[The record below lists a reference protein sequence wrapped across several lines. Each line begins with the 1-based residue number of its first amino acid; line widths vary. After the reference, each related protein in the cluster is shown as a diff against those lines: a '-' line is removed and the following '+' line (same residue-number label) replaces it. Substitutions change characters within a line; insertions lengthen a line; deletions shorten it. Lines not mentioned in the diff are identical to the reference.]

1 VGLYV
6 VIIGNKVYY
15 SNYKEEQ
22 EGTIMSEGYTDVPTT
37 DNAAHGPGKCCGP
50 IRETLSRVGDKWS
63 ILIVGTLDAAP
74 LRFNELRRR
83 IVGISQRMLTRTLR
97 ELERDGLVSRTVT
110 PTTPPSVEYALNDL
124 GRSLLEPVK
133 ALVTWT
139 LANYP
144 QISKAQQR
152 FDKRN

>member
-1 VGLYV
+1 
-6 VIIGNKVYY
+6 
-15 SNYKEEQ
+15 
-22 EGTIMSEGYTDVPTT
+22 MSEGYTDVTMADST
-37 DNAAHGPGKCCGP
+37 HSQGQCCGP

-63 ILIVGTLDAAP
+63 LLIISILSDAP

-83 IVGISQRMLTRTLR
+83 IDGISQRMLTRTLR
-97 ELERDGLVSRTVT
+97 ELERDGLVTRTVT

-139 LANYP
+139 MANYP
-144 QISKAQQR
+144 QISKSQQR
-152 FDKRN
+152 FDKRLKSI